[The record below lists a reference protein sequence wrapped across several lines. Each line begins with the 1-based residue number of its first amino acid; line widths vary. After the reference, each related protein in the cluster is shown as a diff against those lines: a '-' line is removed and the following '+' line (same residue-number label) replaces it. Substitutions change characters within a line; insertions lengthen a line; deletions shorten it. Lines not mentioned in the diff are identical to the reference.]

1 MKFVSGWS
9 ISAKMCAAPV
19 PIISVSS
26 SKAGV
31 DQLMISTL
39 SVTVSGAW

>member
-1 MKFVSGWS
+1 MKLVSGWS

-19 PIISVSS
+19 PIISVDTSNG
-26 SKAGV
+26 GV
-31 DQLMISTL
+31 DHEIISTW